1 MDIDESE
8 QLYATLNEE
17 QEMNPSQIVPVLCE
31 YYQMS
36 GEEAWLVSKRY
47 HAKCATWEKK

>member
-8 QLYATLNEE
+8 QLYATLIEE
-17 QEMNPSQIVPVLCE
+17 QEMNPSQIIPVLCG

-36 GEEAWLVSKRY
+36 GEEAWLVSKQY
-47 HAKCATWEKK
+47 HAKRATLERK